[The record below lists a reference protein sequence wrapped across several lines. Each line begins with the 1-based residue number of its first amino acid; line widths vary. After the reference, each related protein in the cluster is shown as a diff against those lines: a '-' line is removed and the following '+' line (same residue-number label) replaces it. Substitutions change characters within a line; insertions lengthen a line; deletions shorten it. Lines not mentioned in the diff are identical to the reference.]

1 MENELYVKAW
11 FLLVVAGMLI
21 ATATGTIIYYGESQH
36 TQSLLNGIADDF
48 TEQLSTLQTNH
59 SQAISQLATD
69 FATINVNTTALLAD
83 KVAEIANLETQITE
97 LQATIA
103 SQVVTYNELDALYNI
118 IFDERSAL
126 SLQLNNTIILL
137 QEKSQELNRTKM
149 QLQNKSQE
157 LNETLALYDSYHL
170 HDVNLENVTTFI
182 AEDLTN
188 EHLWSNGT
196 YTAVNYAFDVDVN
209 ATNLGIRCGVM
220 HFYTSWNGTDW
231 VVFLNVFNT
240 IDYDLVFV
248 DIDDTF
254 YYSISEI
261 ETIYGVN
268 DRYIT
273 TW

>member
-126 SLQLNNTIILL
+126 NLQLNNTIILL
-137 QEKSQELNRTKM
+137 QEKSQELN
-149 QLQNKSQE
+149 
-157 LNETLALYDSYHL
+157 ETLILLDAALNGTVLYDGYHL
-170 HDVNLENVTTFI
+170 HDFPLLNVTAFI
-182 AEDLTN
+182 TDDLTN
-188 EHLWSNGT
+188 TSNM
-196 YTAVNYAFDVDVN
+196 DVIFRNITHVTNVSNNATSLGYRCGILFFYN
-209 ATNLGIRCGVM
+209 ATNNLTY
-220 HFYTSWNGTDW
+220 F
-231 VVFLNVFNT
+231 NVFDTTDSSLRYVNT
-240 IDYDLVFV
+240 TDYFFD
-248 DIDDTF
+248 
-254 YYSISEI
+254 SIASI
-261 ETIYGVN
+261 EAVYGVSN
-268 DRYIT
+268 RYFT
-273 TW
+273 VW